1 MFWQSKHSDSLL
13 VAGIVWRDPLLVNQE
28 PLNLCPRS
36 NIGSAN
42 YSKTLR
48 ANSLHPHK
56 SQTVLQNHFFE
67 FQQRIVFLSATFRSQ
82 IFLAFYAFYAGNGGL
97 QNISKYACPIGRTT
111 QKHPNFWRHWL
122 ANYGRRSVL
131 IPFMSCVM
139 QDGLGLVRNSKPT
152 LVQWLWN
159 CSKPRNLAHTLDPNS
174 GAFEDDGFPWVFP
187 SGELLDAAGLY
198 EWMCKK
204 YRSCFIITVSSYVC
218 HVSATFWIFLP
229 FSTPAE

>member
-1 MFWQSKHSDSLL
+1 MPPIKHR
-13 VAGIVWRDPLLVNQE
+13 I
-28 PLNLCPRS
+28 C
-36 NIGSAN
+36 N

-82 IFLAFYAFYAGNGGL
+82 AFSCILCILCGKWGCKICMSYW
-97 QNISKYACPIGRTT
+97 RTT

-122 ANYGRRSVL
+122 ANYQCRSAL

-139 QDGLGLVRNSKPT
+139 QDGLGLGRNSKPT

-187 SGELLDAAGLY
+187 SGELLVCTNECAKKITGLA
-198 EWMCKK
+198 
-204 YRSCFIITVSSYVC
+204 S
-218 HVSATFWIFLP
+218 L
-229 FSTPAE
+229 